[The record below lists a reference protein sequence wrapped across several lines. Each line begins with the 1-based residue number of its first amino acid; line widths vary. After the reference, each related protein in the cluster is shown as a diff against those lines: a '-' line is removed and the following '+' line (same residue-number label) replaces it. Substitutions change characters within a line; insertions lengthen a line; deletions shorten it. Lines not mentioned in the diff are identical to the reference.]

1 MRSSTCACFRTAF
14 FATVSLLSAGCVGG
28 ILDLSNDDSLQTVEV
43 FEPFQEVVAVG
54 SQQSIAIEGINGSIR
69 VRGVTGTDQVV
80 IDAVRRVRSDTRPDA
95 EDHIDRLNVFV
106 WRHSD
111 QILVQTVQP
120 DQAYQR
126 TYEVDYTV
134 SVPQQMV
141 VVVFNANG
149 PVELEG
155 LTSSCWIES
164 LNGDVRL
171 EQLEGSSWV
180 DLANGSVEADI
191 RLPPGGEI
199 SYRVG
204 NGGALLRVQRDASA
218 ELFATV
224 ANGSIDVTGLDF
236 ARRASG
242 PRTFEGLLGV
252 GEGHIELSVENGWI
266 EVRGR

>member
-1 MRSSTCACFRTAF
+1 MSSSTCAFLRTAF
-14 FATVSLLSAGCVGG
+14 FASVSLLSAGCVGG
-28 ILDLSNDDSLQTVEV
+28 ILDLSNDDSLQAVEV
-43 FEPFQEVVAVG
+43 FEPFREVVEVG

-69 VRGVTGTDQVV
+69 VRGVSGTDQVV
-80 IDAVRRVRSDTRPDA
+80 IDAVRRVRSDTRRHA
-95 EDHIDRLNVFV
+95 ENHLDRLNVFV
-106 WRHSD
+106 WSHSD

-120 DQAYQR
+120 DQALQR
-126 TYEVDYTV
+126 TYEVDYTI

-155 LTSSCWIES
+155 LTSSSWIES

-171 EQLEGSSWV
+171 EQLEGSTWV
-180 DLANGSVEADI
+180 DLANGLVEADI

-204 NGGALLRVQRDASA
+204 NGGARLRVQRDASA
-218 ELFATV
+218 ELCASV
-224 ANGSIDVTGLDF
+224 ANGSIAVTGLEF
-236 ARRASG
+236 SRRASG
-242 PRTFEGLLGV
+242 PRSFDGLLGS
-252 GEGHIELSVENGWI
+252 GEGRIELSVDNGWI